1 MAIEKMEMLSL
12 SFSKPHLN
20 SVLDKVKEETSFYPQ
35 PARKIVNN
43 VKGVVTIEADSDIKV
58 MLDQVEE
65 LAAKISLPLVQ
76 GKVTMLNRDYIEKA
90 LKDIAEE
97 ITAVAHNKEELVKEM
112 EEDEDAYALLNGM
125 SQTSLNLEELMSTTY
140 LTTRIGRI
148 RKRNEDKLD
157 YYKSEMAMFLISS
170 SAKI

>member
-12 SFSKPHLN
+12 SFSKSHLN

-65 LAAKISLPLVQ
+65 LA
-76 GKVTMLNRDYIEKA
+76 
-90 LKDIAEE
+90 
-97 ITAVAHNKEELVKEM
+97 
-112 EEDEDAYALLNGM
+112 EDVVEA
-125 SQTSLNLEELMSTTY
+125 
-140 LTTRIGRI
+140 
-148 RKRNEDKLD
+148 
-157 YYKSEMAMFLISS
+157 
-170 SAKI
+170 